1 MWRSDTQPNQPS
13 LDQLK
18 KFNLLKHLSDEQ
30 MILLASQTEVLQAKP
45 KQKIIEIDSDDD
57 DEYFLLDGQLHLKP
71 RDAELKEHV
80 IQSGTP
86 EAQNP
91 IARLRPRRY
100 RVTSLTP
107 ITYFTIKSQLLQ
119 TLLKEAPSNNY
130 VVDEVL
136 RKKESENR
144 QLLFDIYADLRNNK
158 LNLPSLPDV
167 AVRIRKLIDEGS
179 DIRVIA
185 RAVVADPS
193 IAAKLIRAANSVLYR
208 GTSPCNTPSAAIIRL
223 GLRTTRQLILSFTL
237 RELFKVQSPT
247 LRNIM
252 DEVWRHSVD
261 VAALCYVLAKHTVG
275 LNPEE
280 ALLAG
285 LLHDIGMIPIIT
297 YAEKYP
303 RVASD
308 PALLQEAAKELR
320 GEIGGVILKKWNF
333 PEEIIMA
340 ARKGSDFSR
349 ASSNGPDYCDLVIAA
364 KLHSYIGT
372 AKAKEL
378 PSFEEIPALH
388 VLGLDRGG
396 PASSLKILEEAKE
409 QIAEAR
415 SLVMA

>member
-1 MWRSDTQPNQPS
+1 MWRTESPASQVG
-13 LDQLK
+13 LEQLK

-30 MILLASQTEVLQAKP
+30 MILLASQTDVQHVKP
-45 KQKIIEIDSDDD
+45 KHRIIELDANDDE
-57 DEYFLLDGQLHLKP
+57 EYFLLEGQIHLKP
-71 RDAELKEHV
+71 RDAELKEHT
-80 IQSGTP
+80 IASGTP

-100 RVTSLTP
+100 KVTSLTP
-107 ITYFTIKSQLLQ
+107 VSYFTIKTQLLQ
-119 TLLKEAPSNNY
+119 SLLKEAPTNSY

-158 LNLPSLPDV
+158 LVLPSLPDV

-179 DIRVIA
+179 DIRVVA

-208 GTSPCNTPSAAIIRL
+208 GTSLCNTPSAAIIRL
-223 GLRTTRQLILSFTL
+223 GLRTTRQLIMSFTI
-237 RELFKVQSPT
+237 RELFKVQNPT
-247 LRNIM
+247 LRQLM

-261 VAALCYVLAKHTVG
+261 VAALCYVLAKHTAN

-285 LLHDIGMIPIIT
+285 LLHDIGMIPIIS

-303 RVASD
+303 RVATD
-308 PALLQEAAKELR
+308 PAQLQEAAKELR

-333 PEEIIMA
+333 PEEITMA
-340 ARKGSDFSR
+340 ARKGWDFSR
-349 ASSNGPDYCDLVIAA
+349 PSSSLPDYCDLVIAA
-364 KLHSYIGT
+364 KLHSFIGT
-372 AKAKEL
+372 PKAKDL
-378 PSFEEIPALH
+378 PAFEDIPALH

>member
-1 MWRSDTQPNQPS
+1 MWRNDSQANQPS

-30 MILLASQTEVLQAKP
+30 MILLANQTEVVHAKP
-45 KQKIIEIDSDDD
+45 KQRIIEIDSNDDE
-57 DEYFLLDGQLHLKP
+57 EYFLLDGQIHLKP
-71 RDAELKEHV
+71 NDPELKE
-80 IQSGTP
+80 ITIASGTP
-86 EAQNP
+86 EAHNP

-100 RVTSLTP
+100 KVTSLTP

-119 TLLKEAPSNNY
+119 SLLKDAPSNDY

-158 LNLPSLPDV
+158 LFLPSLPDV
-167 AVRIRKLIDEGS
+167 AIRIRKLIDDGS

-193 IAAKLIRAANSVLYR
+193 IAAKLLRASNSVLYR
-208 GTSPCNTPSAAIIRL
+208 GTSLCNTPSASIIRL
-223 GLRTTRQLILSFTL
+223 GLRTTRQLIMSFTI

-247 LRNIM
+247 LRQIM

-261 VAALCYVLAKHTVG
+261 VAALCYVLAKHTPN

-285 LLHDIGMIPIIT
+285 LLHDIGMIPIIC

-308 PALLQEAAKELR
+308 PALLNEAAKELR

-333 PEEIIMA
+333 PDEIVVA
-340 ARKGSDFSR
+340 ARKGWDFGR
-349 ASSNGPDYCDLVIAA
+349 ASTNGPDYCDLVIAA
-364 KLHSYIGT
+364 KLHSFIGT

-388 VLGLDRGG
+388 ALGLDRGG
-396 PASSLKILEEAKE
+396 PISSLKILEEAKE

-415 SLVMA
+415 ALVTA